1 MGARDAHGCQVFPLI
16 HQQHTCGG
24 GAVGAAMEVA
34 RRQWHELL
42 LWLLL
47 LLLGAVAV
55 AVAQRRREGYRRHG
69 GA

>member
-47 LLLGAVAV
+47 LLGAVAV